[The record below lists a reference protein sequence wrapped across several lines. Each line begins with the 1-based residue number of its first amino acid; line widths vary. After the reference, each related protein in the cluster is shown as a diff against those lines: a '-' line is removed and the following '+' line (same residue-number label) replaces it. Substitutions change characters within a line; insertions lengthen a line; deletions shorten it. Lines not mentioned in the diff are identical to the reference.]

1 MIHVSFLIEPTQKS
15 NVLEELGHT
24 LLNDTERSRLL
35 RYTRTDSKRQL
46 RLSRWLVHEQLA
58 RSFPDLPRSWKLAS
72 DITGRP
78 IAVHSELD
86 NEINYSLSHCDGL
99 IVCVVSDSAAI
110 GIDAEPKN
118 QPIKDS
124 FLNVAFTPLEREQI
138 RNCSADSLDE
148 MRLRWTIKE
157 SLGKMTG
164 QVGFE
169 SIVAFCTGTVSHLDP
184 LSFVFVEAYGAW
196 LCCLPFSNGH
206 FITLVVAQDRLLP
219 PEIVTFDAARWSE

>member
-1 MIHVSFLIEPTQKS
+1 MLHTSFLIEPTQQS

-46 RLSRWLVHEQLA
+46 LLSRWLVHEQLTH
-58 RSFPDLPRSWKLAS
+58 SFPDLPRSWKLAS
-72 DITGRP
+72 DIKGRP
-78 IAVHSELD
+78 IADHPELD

-124 FLNVAFTPLEREQI
+124 FLNVAFTFLEQEQI
-138 RNCSADSLDE
+138 RNSSADSLDE

-169 SIVAFCTGTVSHLDP
+169 SIVAFCTGAMSHLDP
-184 LSFVFVEAYGAW
+184 LSIVFVEAYGAW
-196 LCCLPFSNGH
+196 LCYLPFSNGH
-206 FITLVVAQDRLLP
+206 IITLVVAQDRLSP
-219 PEIVTFDAARWSE
+219 PEIVTFDAARWLE

>member
-1 MIHVSFLIEPTQKS
+1 MIHVSFLIEPTQSS

-24 LLNDTERSRLL
+24 LLNDAERSRLL

-46 RLSRWLVHEQLA
+46 LLSRWLVHEQLA
-58 RSFPDLPRSWKLAS
+58 RSFPDLPHSWKLAS
-72 DITGRP
+72 DMKGRP

-99 IVCVVSDSAAI
+99 IVCAVSDSAAI

-124 FLNVAFTPLEREQI
+124 FLNVGFTALEQQQI
-138 RNCSADSLDE
+138 RNSSADSLDE

-169 SIVAFCTGTVSHLDP
+169 SIVEFCTGAMSYLDP

-196 LCCLPFSNGH
+196 LYCLPFSNGH

-219 PEIVTFDAARWSE
+219 PEIETYDLT